1 MEKLLYDMH
10 EKCEKLEELLANERS
25 IRAEKEEIIEEQT
38 EAIEEMTEEAQQINT
53 MRINLVKYIK
63 LMEDLAFYL
72 VNSIL
77 KDDNSFDHS
86 KILEPFSAIQKNDN
100 INKLNQSITE
110 IGDSFSN
117 ILSNLK
123 EFTEIKKIERL
134 NSNSQVSLNK
144 SNSVINQSTSLP
156 SSKKNSVTDINP
168 NEIKSEPIQ
177 TKVENKTT
185 NSIKESENSNVVDN
199 ESIEKLK
206 EANILL
212 RNKLTDQQLIR
223 DKLLE
228 GIENIKQEAI
238 QKSSALNTN
247 YEKAMSDIKKEQF
260 KNNEYVSHM
269 ATMQEELTRL
279 MNENENLNK
288 RQQQLE
294 MDLEKMITDNLSMKS
309 NTKSLKADKQVLMS
323 KLSHELHIN
332 DLLSSEVD
340 SLPDYIMLYHKERKA
355 LIEQNKKLVE
365 KVKLLKEGKEVSMD
379 DIKEYTT
386 SDDLPGNFIKFDSG
400 SNLKDSINT
409 PTLNNDKIDQLSII
423 NNSDISYQEED
434 EENQDNKPIDIF
446 EKMDNIIND
455 NVYDFTACRYCSSN
469 LITL

>member
-1 MEKLLYDMH
+1 
-10 EKCEKLEELLANERS
+10 
-25 IRAEKEEIIEEQT
+25 
-38 EAIEEMTEEAQQINT
+38 
-53 MRINLVKYIK
+53 
-63 LMEDLAFYL
+63 
-72 VNSIL
+72 
-77 KDDNSFDHS
+77 
-86 KILEPFSAIQKNDN
+86 
-100 INKLNQSITE
+100 
-110 IGDSFSN
+110 
-117 ILSNLK
+117 
-123 EFTEIKKIERL
+123 
-134 NSNSQVSLNK
+134 
-144 SNSVINQSTSLP
+144 
-156 SSKKNSVTDINP
+156 
-168 NEIKSEPIQ
+168 
-177 TKVENKTT
+177 
-185 NSIKESENSNVVDN
+185 
-199 ESIEKLK
+199 
-206 EANILL
+206 
-212 RNKLTDQQLIR
+212 
-223 DKLLE
+223 
-228 GIENIKQEAI
+228 
-238 QKSSALNTN
+238 
-247 YEKAMSDIKKEQF
+247 MSDIKKEQF
-260 KNNEYVSHM
+260 KNNEYITHM

-279 MNENENLNK
+279 MNENDNLNK